1 MKRQLT
7 LLMVLATLLIYACID
22 ESSFLRPGGGLSN
35 EEREELVRAQCQIVA
50 AAVEAFA
57 GGNDDN
63 YPEDVSID
71 TTEAGQTLV
80 DLLPD
85 GTLLPN
91 AFTGQD
97 TEPVDHRAESPGE
110 IGYEPL
116 YRGCGINPG
125 YTITGYGADSII
137 VEISNIPAL
146 EDSVRANCLRV
157 QAAADAFAAQ
167 NNDIYPQD
175 VDVDMTPAGDT
186 VIDLLPGGSYL
197 VNPFTGMVTEPV
209 NHQASYPG
217 QTGYVPIIGT
227 HPVHGPGVCV
237 GYTITGVGR
246 VPDALIVIIEYRLDE
261 E

>member
-1 MKRQLT
+1 MKRWLT
-7 LLMVLATLLIYACID
+7 LLMILASLVIYACID
-22 ESSFLRPGGGLSN
+22 ENSLLRPGGGLST
-35 EEREELVRAQCQIVA
+35 EQREDLVQAQCQVVLT
-50 AAVEAFA
+50 AVEAFA
-57 GGNDDN
+57 GGNDGN
-63 YPEDVSID
+63 YPEDVSTD
-71 TTEAGQTLV
+71 TTEAGQRLV

-125 YTITGYGADSII
+125 YTITGYGADSVI
-137 VEISNIPAL
+137 VEISNIPGL
-146 EDSVRANCLRV
+146 EDSVRANCLLV

-167 NNDIYPQD
+167 NNDVYPLD
-175 VDVDMTPAGDT
+175 VDVDMTPSGDT
-186 VIDLLPGGSYL
+186 VIDLLPGGSLL

-209 NHQASYPG
+209 NLQAHLPG
-217 QTGYVPIIGT
+217 STGYVSIIGT
-227 HPVHGPGVCV
+227 HPVHGPGSCV
-237 GYTITGVGR
+237 GYSITGVGR
-246 VPDALIVIIEYRLDE
+246 VPDELIVIIEHRLDE